1 MFYVTTYLK
10 KKKSVYL
17 CLPMKSSVFITFKNK
32 QTKTHKMRMAYAAGD
47 FSYGFSTR
55 PLSVV

>member
-1 MFYVTTYLK
+1 MFYVTTYFK
-10 KKKSVYL
+10 KKKK